1 MKISS
6 KQHEQLTQKAKGGGN
21 GKEATDSSNVE
32 WITSTKSKISWFPR
46 VEYDF
51 LPGAGTA
58 CCLAVFRKPQSFNP
72 FSPGRTVKTSDFSK
86 PRMASAF
93 QPTNILH

>member
-32 WITSTKSKISWFPR
+32 WITSTKTKISWFPR

-51 LPGAGTA
+51 LPGAGTVEA
-58 CCLAVFRKPQSFNP
+58 KCD
-72 FSPGRTVKTSDFSK
+72 VKIHRNTEMVSNK
-86 PRMASAF
+86 
-93 QPTNILH
+93 